1 MTVASTAAIHLVRR
15 AAEHTAARKLHVLV
29 VTGSYAPDSTG
40 IAPLN
45 TELCEYLVGRGH
57 KVTVATGLPHYPE
70 WRVPESYRGR
80 FGFREDRAGVSVRRH
95 WIWVPAHRTPL
106 RRIVFDTSVG
116 VAAGLSG
123 LTVGSV
129 DVVLGISPPLQAGFA
144 AWAIARTRGV
154 PFLLQV
160 QDLVPDLAVS
170 LGMMRNRAAIG
181 FARSLER
188 FLYLRADRILVICD
202 GFRDHVLR
210 SGVPAGRI
218 AVVPDWV
225 DTHFIHPDAPGAKFR
240 RAHGLDR
247 DFLVLHIGNMGAKQK
262 LDVALEAAAH
272 LREAS
277 GTTICLAGDG
287 ADRPRLESLAR
298 SRSLPNV
305 RFLPLASRADLPG
318 MLAAA
323 DLLLLSQSSTVRDS
337 VIPSKL
343 LTYLAAGRPIVAA
356 AHRNSQAARTIE
368 RSGGGLIVPP
378 EDSAS
383 LAEAI
388 LRLREDSGERARLAR
403 CGRSFAEEH
412 FAGERI
418 LARLEH
424 FLAASV
430 ESGARR
436 ARNA

>member
-1 MTVASTAAIHLVRR
+1 VTAISAGAIHLVRS
-15 AAEHTAARKLHVLV
+15 ATEHASARKFHVLV

-45 TELCEYLVGRGH
+45 TELCEYLVDRGH

-80 FGFREDRAGVSVRRH
+80 FAFSENRSGVAVRRH
-95 WIWVPAHRTPL
+95 WIWVPARRTPM

-116 VAAGLSG
+116 LAAGLSG
-123 LTVGSV
+123 MAV
-129 DVVLGISPPLQAGFA
+129 DRIDIVLCVSPPLQAGFA
-144 AWAIARTRGV
+144 AWAIAKSRGV
-154 PFLLQV
+154 PFILQIK
-160 QDLVPDLAVS
+160 DLVPDLAVS

-181 FARSLER
+181 LARWLER
-188 FLYLRADRILVICD
+188 FLYRRADRVLLICD
-202 GFRDHVLR
+202 GFREHILR
-210 SGVPAGRI
+210 AGVSAERVT
-218 AVVPDWV
+218 VVPDWV
-225 DTHFIHPDAPGAKFR
+225 NTRFIHPGAQGTKFR
-240 RAHGLDR
+240 RAFGLDR

-272 LREAS
+272 LREARD
-277 GTTICLAGDG
+277 TTICLAGDG

-298 SRSLPNV
+298 RRHLPNV

-323 DLLLLSQSSTVRDS
+323 DLLLLNQSSAVRDS

-343 LTYLAAGRPIVAA
+343 LTYLAAGKPIVAA
-356 AHRNSQAARTIE
+356 AHRHSQAARTIE
-368 RSGGGLIVPP
+368 RSGGGVLVPP
-378 EDSAS
+378 EDAES

-403 CGRSFAEEH
+403 RGRAFAEEH
-412 FAGERI
+412 FAGERV

-430 ESGARR
+430 ERGVPRTRHA
-436 ARNA
+436 